1 MRKRTAVTT
10 GCMKFGWDFFM
21 VDPRGLA
28 APFHI
33 ETVSDVILFVEEAN
47 PAIGWVASSTPKQ
60 G

>member
-1 MRKRTAVTT
+1 
-10 GCMKFGWDFFM
+10 M